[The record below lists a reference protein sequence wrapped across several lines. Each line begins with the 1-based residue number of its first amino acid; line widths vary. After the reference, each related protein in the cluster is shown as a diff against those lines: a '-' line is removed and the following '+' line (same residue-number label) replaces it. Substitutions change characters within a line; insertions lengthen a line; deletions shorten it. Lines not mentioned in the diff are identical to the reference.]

1 MDSLLKK
8 FNSVFC
14 KIITT
19 TIPEVMAEEAKKT
32 ETTRIGI
39 AALIASI
46 GIPLAQLLVGYFSQ
60 QTTQLQNIALE
71 KERRRLEVTKL
82 FLDNYVGKKTDVQI
96 ATIQIMKSLDPV
108 FFISIEQGLK
118 ETTYSDT
125 VRASIKR
132 ATVEAATELNA
143 DPNNKLKNKK
153 VQKVLSV
160 HQLEKESYDHFVKG
174 DIKNAKIKW
183 QKAKQENSPFSS
195 SDFFDNS
202 TSWKEISSKDL
213 KELKKNGFNELKNGE
228 WREVK
233 SNGWKE
239 IK

>member
-1 MDSLLKK
+1 
-8 FNSVFC
+8 
-14 KIITT
+14 
-19 TIPEVMAEEAKKT
+19 MAEEAKKT

-96 ATIQIMKSLDPV
+96 ATIQIMKSLDPI
-108 FFISIEQGLK
+108 FFISIEDGLK
-118 ETTYSDT
+118 QTTHSDT
-125 VRASIKR
+125 VKASIKR
-132 ATVEAATELNA
+132 ATVEAATEVQAN
-143 DPNNKLKNKK
+143 PSTKTNNKK

-160 HQLEKESYDHFVKG
+160 HQLERESYDHFVKG
-174 DIKNAKIKW
+174 DIKSAKIKW
-183 QKAKQENSPFSS
+183 QKANQESSLISNDEFFNNSS
-195 SDFFDNS
+195 
-202 TSWKEISSKDL
+202 SWKEISKKDL
-213 KELKKNGFNELKNGE
+213 KELKKNGFKELKSGE

-233 SNGWKE
+233 SSGWKE